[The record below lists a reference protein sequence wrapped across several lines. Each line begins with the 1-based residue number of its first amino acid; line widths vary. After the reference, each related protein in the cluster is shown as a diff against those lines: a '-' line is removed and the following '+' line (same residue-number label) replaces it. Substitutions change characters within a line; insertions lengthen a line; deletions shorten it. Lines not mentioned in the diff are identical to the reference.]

1 MNGCKRRKPLVVLL
15 LISIGMAPSLTA
27 PGSLAAQTG
36 GAPFAVDYA
45 EARGNL
51 VSLLDFQFPFEPVP
65 AAPAERSPQPAPAER
80 PTQPAPAGPAPQ
92 SAASTGGPYSLPDL
106 EALALRSS
114 PLIRSA
120 QAGRLAAEADLRSAK
135 AQRLPV
141 FALDTSASF
150 LGNPLGPITIKKGEF
165 GSVANPQ
172 DPSGSTILL
181 PPRDTTLYKGMEPS
195 LYQFKLSAD
204 FPLFTWGK
212 INTGIEAALA
222 ALSAARIKESQTVH
236 ELRYKL
242 QGTWE
247 ALAFVVQTEKIL
259 ELQLRAGNRLLELAR
274 QSYASGFSTR
284 SELLAAEV
292 KIKEIEI
299 GKAMVA
305 EKRNRLLSD
314 LVYLTGLKDLSLKDL
329 AFAPSAA
336 GSPRLTQRE
345 ALEEL
350 PRKNLNLAYGRA
362 MLEAQK
368 RMQSL
373 AEIHSWGLPDIGLHL
388 EASYGGSRFP
398 FFETDWYGKDD
409 YQFTLSLGTK
419 GSLFGNPVK
428 AGEALKAKART
439 EDAIAQLAQGEQNL
453 ASFIR
458 EQYLTL
464 ELQKNRLEYAQ
475 LKLSAQAEELE
486 RQKQLLSSGSGAE
499 SEYLS
504 KLLESLST
512 LTDAYSQLALY
523 RSTLL
528 SLEAAGAE

>member
-1 MNGCKRRKPLVVLL
+1 MNGSIRRKPLVVPLL
-15 LISIGMAPSLTA
+15 LLIGMAPSLIA
-27 PGSLAAQTG
+27 PGPLAAQTRS
-36 GAPFAVDYA
+36 APFAADYA
-45 EARGNL
+45 EASGSL
-51 VSLLDFQFPFEPVP
+51 VSLLDFQSPFEPAPPGRPTQSAP
-65 AAPAERSPQPAPAER
+65 AASAGQAPQPATATR
-80 PTQPAPAGPAPQ
+80 
-92 SAASTGGPYSLPDL
+92 GPYSLADL
-106 EALALRSS
+106 EALALSSS
-114 PLIRSA
+114 PLIRSS
-120 QAGRLAAEADLRSAK
+120 QAGRQAAEADLQSAQ

-141 FALDTSASF
+141 FALDTSASY

-181 PPRDTTLYKGMEPS
+181 PPRDTTLYKGMESS
-195 LYQFKLSAD
+195 LYQFKISAD
-204 FPLFTWGK
+204 IPLFTWGK

-236 ELRYKL
+236 ELRFRL

-247 ALAFVVQTEKIL
+247 ALTYVVQTEKIL
-259 ELQLRAGNRLLELAR
+259 ELQYKAGSRLLELAR

-299 GKAMVA
+299 GKAMAA
-305 EKRNRLLSD
+305 EKRYRLLSD
-314 LVYLTGLKDLSLKDL
+314 LIYMTGIRDLTLGDLVLS
-329 AFAPSAA
+329 PIPA
-336 GSPRLTQRE
+336 GRPRLSQPQ
-345 ALEEL
+345 ALAEL

-368 RMQSL
+368 RMQNL
-373 AEIHSWGLPDIGLHL
+373 AEIQSWGLPDIGLHL

-428 AGEALKAKART
+428 AGEALKSKART
-439 EDAIAQLAQGEQNL
+439 EDALAQLAQGEQNL

-464 ELQKNRLEYAQ
+464 DLQKSRLEYAQ

-486 RQKQLLSSGSGAE
+486 RQTQLLSSGSGAE

>member
-1 MNGCKRRKPLVVLL
+1 MSGYGKLRPLAVLL
-15 LISIGMAPSLTA
+15 LIGAALATNILV
-27 PGSLAAQTG
+27 PGFLAAQTRG
-36 GAPFAVDYA
+36 VPFAADYA
-45 EARGNL
+45 EARGAFAA
-51 VSLLDFQFPFEPVP
+51 LLDFQAPFVP
-65 AAPAERSPQPAPAER
+65 A
-80 PTQPAPAGPAPQ
+80 
-92 SAASTGGPYSLPDL
+92 SAAAGRSPYSLAGL
-106 EALALRSS
+106 ESLALGSS

-120 QAGRLAAEADLRSAK
+120 QAGRQAAEADLQSAK

-141 FALDTSASF
+141 FALDTSASY

-165 GSVANPQ
+165 GAVANPQ

-181 PPRDTTLYKGMEPS
+181 PPRDTTLYKGMESS

-204 FPLFTWGK
+204 LPLLTWGK
-212 INTGIEAALA
+212 INSGIEAALA
-222 ALSAARIKESQTVH
+222 ALAAARIRETQTVH
-236 ELRYKL
+236 ELQYRL
-242 QGTWE
+242 QGTWD
-247 ALAFVVQTEKIL
+247 ALAYVVETEKIL
-259 ELQLRAGNRLLELAR
+259 ELQYKAGSRLLELAR
-274 QSYASGFSTR
+274 QSYTSGFSTR
-284 SELLAAEV
+284 SELLTAEV
-292 KIKEIEI
+292 KMKEIEI
-299 GKAMVA
+299 GKAMAA

-314 LVYLTGLKDLSLKDL
+314 LTYLTGLKDLSLKDL
-329 AFAPSAA
+329 ALDPSSALR
-336 GSPRLTQRE
+336 PRLLEPQ

-368 RMQSL
+368 RMQKLS
-373 AEIHSWGLPDIGLHL
+373 EIQSWGLPDIGLHL

-439 EDAIAQLAQGEQNL
+439 EDALAQLAQGEQNL

-464 ELQKNRLEYAQ
+464 ELQKSRLEYAQ

-486 RQKQLLSSGSGAE
+486 RQKQLLASGSGAE

-504 KLLESLST
+504 KLLESLTT

-528 SLEAAGAE
+528 ALEAAGAEVIP